1 MNLIWKIIKNQIKL
15 VFRIDKLVLEVK
27 LEKTAKKASNFKW
40 RWWKKLPILGVLVHR
55 EGLIIQ
61 L

>member
-1 MNLIWKIIKNQIKL
+1 MIKNQIKL